1 MFYIGNGVFSVMEGW
16 HRGPQADP
24 IADPVKLG
32 PVLRKMANDARRNGG
47 MDSKD
52 LD

>member
-1 MFYIGNGVFSVMEGW
+1 MEGW

-32 PVLRKMANDARRNGG
+32 PVLRKMANESRRNGG